1 MDIEPLKNAYW
12 AIVID
17 CLTLFHRYPD
27 ARARS
32 AALDLRRQLEQPES
46 PPSGYMSELF
56 YNEEPFYRACA
67 IARRDLSLD
76 EHRARYMQLMRE
88 RCAPAERLAFAGELR
103 AAG

>member
-1 MDIEPLKNAYW
+1 MDIEPLKDAYW
-12 AIVID
+12 AIVSD
-17 CLTLFHRYPD
+17 CLKLFHGYSDR
-27 ARARS
+27 RAGS
-32 AALDLRRQLEQPES
+32 AALDYRRRLETPEN
-46 PPSGYMSELF
+46 PPPGYMSELL

-88 RCAPAERLAFAGELR
+88 RYAPAERLAFAGELR